1 MVQPPQPG
9 DASYATY
16 QAERDGILASLR
28 RRAQMLSAALNGLE
42 GVSCNSIDGALYA
55 FPTVTLPGEDSGQ
68 CNLLSV
74 FCSSEVWSVWV
85 LVSLHQPHIR
95 ITVLI

>member
-1 MVQPPQPG
+1 VATGLMVQPPQPG

-28 RRAQMLSAALNGLE
+28 RRAQRLSGALNQLQ

-55 FPTVTLPGEDSGQ
+55 FPTIMLPGG
-68 CNLLSV
+68 V
-74 FCSSEVWSVWV
+74 
-85 LVSLHQPHIR
+85 H
-95 ITVLI
+95 